1 MMRAHAAVGGCRTD
15 STRSVRPM
23 SCRRCVEVRIFDIAS
38 LLEGDMQSLFRW
50 TAGKPR
56 PMATIDTFDQ
66 FDLRCNIN
74 EIVFH
79 VMEQA
84 RASDTGHD
92 HAHRNSP
99 VRARHRG

>member
-23 SCRRCVEVRIFDIAS
+23 SCRRRGEARIVVIAS

-50 TAGKPR
+50 NAGKPR

-74 EIVFH
+74 EILFQ
-79 VMEQA
+79 VMERTP
-84 RASDTGHD
+84 RASHPGHD
-92 HAHRNSP
+92 LALRISG
-99 VRARHRG
+99 V